1 MTTSA
6 IMLKLER
13 LLARNNALSVK
24 VVQLEQSRDKWRL
37 RALAATAAK
46 QEARRQRDRAE
57 LWKHRALTKVPIQ
70 PRGGWPKW
78 EDE

>member
-1 MTTSA
+1 MSDA
-6 IMLKLER
+6 LMLKLER

-24 VVQLEQSRDKWRL
+24 VVQLEQSRDKWRV
-37 RALAATAAK
+37 RALAATVAR

-57 LWKHRALTKVPIQ
+57 LWKHRALMKTPTR